1 MYENDNRE
9 LRNSIFAAQ
18 QAAMSSN
25 SNGVPVVSR
34 EEYAK
39 RELGIEIPVDA
50 VPLPSAGK
58 VYGLEHPLHNATQI
72 EYRAM
77 TARDEDI
84 LMSRA
89 LIKKGTVISE
99 LIKACLINPAVD
111 VGSLLTGDR
120 NALMIAVRISGYGR
134 EYAAN
139 WNCPSCEF
147 KNEIEFDL
155 TELPIKPL
163 DLEPAN
169 GGENLFRFKLPVSN
183 KTVGFKF
190 LTGKEEEE
198 IAQQMEMRKKKGIV
212 TENVVTTRLLNSIV
226 EIDGNRERGLISK
239 LVNYMPAR
247 DSLELRKYI
256 EDHEPGVHMNVTF
269 NCRNCDHTEEGALPM
284 GSTFFWPNS
293 RK

>member
-1 MYENDNRE
+1 MSENDNRE
-9 LRNSIFAAQ
+9 LRNSIFSAQ
-18 QAAMSSN
+18 QAAMSAN
-25 SNGVPVVSR
+25 NGGVPVVSR

-58 VYGLEHPLHNATQI
+58 VYGLEHPLHNASQI

-99 LIKACLINPAVD
+99 LIKACLINPSID

-139 WNCPSCEF
+139 WNCTSCEF

-163 DLEPAN
+163 SLEPAN
-169 GGENLFRFKLPVSN
+169 AGENLFRFKLPVSN

-256 EDHEPGVHMNVTF
+256 EDHEPGVNMTVTF